1 MNDDDGYERG
11 EMVSLDRF
19 QVTQHHNQ
27 PALQGKKQS
36 ACQAYPLA
44 HQLFTFPNLTFSPS
58 HPLTPSPHPL
68 TPPPPPTYILASL
81 PKEHVLPVHCIHCE
95 GSPHRCQ
102 LHKSEEK
109 HFCLQHAM
117 CTSTNALSSC
127 FSPGTAQ
134 YVGGGGGYSRFFM
147 CIYLIVHSLSPSST
161 YKVSASGCFHALRIL
176 PILKS
181 KRETSTAFSLPPPPP
196 PPGEPSP

>member
-1 MNDDDGYERG
+1 MMMMAMREERWSHLTG
-11 EMVSLDRF
+11 FKLHSITTSLPCKGKSNQHVRHILSLTSSSRF
-19 QVTQHHNQ
+19 
-27 PALQGKKQS
+27 PIS
-36 ACQAYPLA
+36 
-44 HQLFTFPNLTFSPS
+44 FP

-68 TPPPPPTYILASL
+68 TSPPPPTYVLASL

-102 LHKSEEK
+102 LHQSEEK

-117 CTSTNALSSC
+117 YTSTNALSPC

-134 YVGGGGGYSRFFM
+134 YVGGGGG
-147 CIYLIVHSLSPSST
+147 YLIVHSLSPSST

-181 KRETSTAFSLPPPPP
+181 RRETSTAFSLPPPPP